1 MNPNKCTLYL
11 PSDQF
16 ETVYGAKSSMFFF
29 VFLDEHDPGEWS
41 SVGSLVCF
49 VPPLRV
55 LFFFCGLDSLF
66 VLSVQVGVT
75 VEVFSLLLLCFFQ
88 LQAQSS
94 CESHAF
100 SPCEWMMMAMLTVM
114 LVLQLLGSLLLN
126 TVSSWIE

>member
-75 VEVFSLLLLCFFQ
+75 VEVFSCCCFAQ

-114 LVLQLLGSLLLN
+114 VVLQLLGSLLLN